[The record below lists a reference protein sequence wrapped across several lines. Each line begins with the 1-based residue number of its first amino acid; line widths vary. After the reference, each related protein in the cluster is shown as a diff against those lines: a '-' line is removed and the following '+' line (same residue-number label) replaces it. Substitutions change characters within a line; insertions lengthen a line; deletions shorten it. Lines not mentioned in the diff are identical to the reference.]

1 MERRVT
7 NVKEN
12 DRYEKF
18 KFKRIIRQLLIT
30 ILAIALMQ
38 VVVSYTR
45 ALKFTRFLDINEYD
59 LKILSLTAF
68 TEDQKIKMDFDVKS
82 SEGTP
87 SRPAMDKDFKKDFSL
102 HVSALSNRSISIK
115 DKQKLIEQNRP
126 CYSLFIAVMPRGS
139 SSIEDVKIYELLIT
153 EEGNV
158 YFSPQYSGLQISF
171 KYKNGEEL
179 FKYIDALYHDTSN

>member
-1 MERRVT
+1 M
-7 NVKEN
+7 KEN
-12 DRYEKF
+12 DNYVNF
-18 KFKRIIRQLLIT
+18 KFKRIIKQLLIT
-30 ILAIALMQ
+30 ILAIALIQ

-45 ALKFTRFLDINEYD
+45 ALKFTRFLDIKEYD
-59 LKILSLTAF
+59 LIILSLSAF
-68 TEDQKIKMDFDVKS
+68 TEDQKNIIDFDVKS

-87 SRPAMDKDFKKDFSL
+87 SRPALDKDFKKDFSL
-102 HVSALSNRSISIK
+102 HVSALSNRSILIK

-139 SSIEDVKIYELLIT
+139 SSIEDVKTYELLIT
-153 EEGNV
+153 EEGNA

-179 FKYIDALYHDTSN
+179 FKYIDTLYHDTSN